1 MSNKIVTVSL
11 PFVKEA
17 DGRFRLCSTVKVDQ
31 TKKEIWYEVEAPY
44 KEYLCT
50 ERCDAFVAAMFPY
63 AMYHG
68 MDLVVEGPISA
79 KLAYQLD
86 NFLIP
91 ALAKY
96 TQEFHMIKTHYASYS
111 FENFGGTG
119 VGVGVSGGVDSFYT
133 ILKNLNQENA
143 EFNVTHLTFFNVGS
157 HGDFGGDEA
166 RKIFRER
173 AVLAKGLSDE
183 LGLPFVSVDSNVSD
197 VLQMNFEAT
206 CAYRSLSA
214 VLALQKLF
222 GCYHFA
228 SGESIDMFHID
239 GIEASYHDLLNVQCF
254 STEGTRIYSSGI
266 TENRFEKI
274 AYIKDN
280 PVVQKHL
287 NVCISGAKNCG
298 ICDKCIRTMNALYA
312 LGAVNSFS
320 AVFDVEAYLA
330 NIDERLGYM
339 LEMKDG
345 KEYVHVN
352 HKEAY
357 SYMME
362 NNIPIPDGAYA
373 YAKKKAKEKR
383 TRWLKNGIKARLRK
397 LGKS

>member
-1 MSNKIVTVSL
+1 MSMLTLEKPYIQRIGEKS
-11 PFVKEA
+11 
-17 DGRFRLCSTVKVDQ
+17 RLCCNVLLEGNAS
-31 TKKEIWYEVEAPY
+31 EIWYEAEREYEP
-44 KEYLCT
+44 YLCA

-63 AMYHG
+63 AMSHG
-68 MDLVVEGPISA
+68 MDLVVDGPVSA

-86 NFLIP
+86 HFLIP

-96 TQEFHMIKTHYASYS
+96 TREFHMIKTRYASYS
-111 FENFGGTG
+111 SENFGGTG

-133 ILKNLNQENA
+133 ILKNLNQENK

-157 HGDFGGDEA
+157 HGDFGGEEA
-166 RKIFRER
+166 REIFRER
-173 AVLAKGLSDE
+173 AAAAKQLSDE
-183 LGLPFVSVDSNVSD
+183 LGLPFVAVDSNVSD
-197 VLQMNFEAT
+197 ILQMNFEAT

-274 AYIKDN
+274 GYIKDN

-287 NVCISGAKNCG
+287 NVCISDSKNCG
-298 ICDKCIRTMNALYA
+298 HCDKCIRTMNALYA
-312 LGAVNSFS
+312 LGVLDSFG
-320 AVFDVEAYLA
+320 AAFDVEDYLS
-330 NIDERLGYM
+330 NLDERLGYM

-345 KEYVHVN
+345 REYVNVN
-352 HKEAY
+352 HREAY
-357 SYMME
+357 AYMME
-362 NNIPIPDGAYA
+362 NNIEIPDGAYA
-373 YAKKKAKEKR
+373 YAKKKANEKR
-383 TRWLKNGIKARLRK
+383 KRRFKNGIKARLRK
-397 LGKS
+397 LGWKG